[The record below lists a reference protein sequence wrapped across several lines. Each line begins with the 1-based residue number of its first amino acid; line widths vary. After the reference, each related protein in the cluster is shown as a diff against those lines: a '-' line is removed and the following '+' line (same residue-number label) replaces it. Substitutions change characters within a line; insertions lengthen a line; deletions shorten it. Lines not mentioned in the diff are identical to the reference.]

1 MKKIKLMLNQIEL
14 AKKFNSIVT
23 QYDFDMDI
31 ERDRYIVDA
40 KSVLGLFSLDLSKPI
55 ILAVYTDNE
64 EVLTELTNKLQDAG
78 IEILKK

>member
-1 MKKIKLMLNQIEL
+1 MRKLKLMLNQIEL

-55 ILAVYTDNE
+55 ILAVYTDDE
-64 EVLTELTNKLQDAG
+64 DVLTELTNKLQDAG
-78 IEILKK
+78 IEIQKK